1 MTSQELKFCFH
12 GVVLKTAKVIN
23 IDSIYLQD
31 VLDKLV
37 ATIDTLTLELQQAK
51 ITSAEQAEKIL
62 ALSEQLDASHSRA
75 NNLKDT
81 LDRARS
87 FENSDLAKEIDPS
100 FLAIQAEKIQSLTE
114 QLTVYQTREKE
125 LEAALEKAKSEQAVV
140 NQGTSSEEGIALPLA
155 EKDAKISTLL
165 QQLQKAESK
174 QKELQQALDKAH
186 SSTPSLAAQV
196 TLLAEKMEKIRSL
209 NDQLEASQSREKELA
224 DALEKSKNCET
235 GTSIALHST
244 ISEEEEEEPST
255 PFATN
260 SAIIAEKDAK
270 IHHLLE
276 ELEASYAREKDL
288 KDALEKAK
296 SMQIPGKPIIIPRL
310 SLSTLHEDS
319 APAPEAP
326 KPLAFKTAPSGLSDT
341 SSEGAEHEFIGAV
354 RRRASDINKV
364 ESRPLGPQSA
374 RRRRTSNSIIR
385 SPILHPSR
393 SGAGL
398 NSARSTHS
406 DPHHEEF
413 APSCRITMA
422 ARASAAVRA
431 KKNVFSA
438 RKKMTPRVMQASPS
452 SS

>member
-1 MTSQELKFCFH
+1 
-12 GVVLKTAKVIN
+12 
-23 IDSIYLQD
+23 
-31 VLDKLV
+31 
-37 ATIDTLTLELQQAK
+37 
-51 ITSAEQAEKIL
+51 
-62 ALSEQLDASHSRA
+62 
-75 NNLKDT
+75 
-81 LDRARS
+81 
-87 FENSDLAKEIDPS
+87 
-100 FLAIQAEKIQSLTE
+100 
-114 QLTVYQTREKE
+114 
-125 LEAALEKAKSEQAVV
+125 
-140 NQGTSSEEGIALPLA
+140 
-155 EKDAKISTLL
+155 
-165 QQLQKAESK
+165 
-174 QKELQQALDKAH
+174 
-186 SSTPSLAAQV
+186 
-196 TLLAEKMEKIRSL
+196 
-209 NDQLEASQSREKELA
+209 
-224 DALEKSKNCET
+224 
-235 GTSIALHST
+235 
-244 ISEEEEEEPST
+244 
-255 PFATN
+255 
-260 SAIIAEKDAK
+260 
-270 IHHLLE
+270 
-276 ELEASYAREKDL
+276 
-288 KDALEKAK
+288 
-296 SMQIPGKPIIIPRL
+296 MQIPGKPIIIPRL